1 MNLKNLKTITSI
13 LFVTLIALSIAPAT
27 LPVAAQTYIYARSF
41 SVVAITS
48 SRATGTFYKN
58 QVFYV
63 FIDLSSLNPITANVI
78 NISIKAP
85 SGGYYFTYPINASRL
100 GRTLTFVV
108 WFNITQNGE
117 LKWGSR
123 SGTSVD
129 ATYPEDWLN
138 LSPRVTFTEEGQYL
152 EVIAGDKSLKLF
164 FKAYPAELREI
175 PSEVYIDG
183 ITPTSVGWKIYA
195 PDLNVNPIKVNNFT
209 VTGNNVTVY
218 LAKVAIDG
226 TEYSAN
232 CPINI
237 SETGKNTDTFKIND
251 NIFEKCRVGA
261 KPIKDLLAADKSITL
276 TFNVAK
282 FLRANLADVKQLW
295 VLTTTIAVKKAPPIS
310 ISVDRTTIPLSDIVN
325 MSIKVT
331 VTDAGRASANIPS
344 VPVTAEVY
352 NVSGALKASITC
364 TLSRVEKTIN
374 YKGYCVLNTTKWNT
388 PEYIRGWVIVKYTGS
403 DSKLY
408 STDRLTLSTFPMSIS
423 ISPSSVKF
431 GDAVTLRIC
440 DQRLNNKTDVKDE
453 ITLGTLVTKGVLS
466 ISPRDALK
474 NAGAKLVETDVNSAC
489 FEVKLTVAKDKDIY
503 ADAGSKVTFTYV
515 NAKWSTLSTP
525 EKFIRETKSDSFVIE
540 KFAGK
545 VVTSKAEYYPY
556 ETLVIRITDYDRN
569 INVDRRDSISKSLV
583 FIRDGGVVKE
593 LPRNLIETDRNTGIF
608 EYSIPLS
615 EFAAYYLGTGKT
627 VEDLLKVRNF
637 EVVYRDDVS
646 PEGVTI
652 DRFTF
657 RVVSSDPTVLTDKT
671 AYNIGEK
678 IKITVVDPD
687 QNDPTKFDY
696 VEVRVASDTDPI
708 GVKVTLWETDKNTG
722 VFTGEVLLTDREIAV
737 AGYILAKIGD
747 KITVTYTDRWPADF
761 YITGKAKPFSVTV
774 GVGVFAEKPG
784 KVEKVDMRDVV
795 TGQPVTPKVG
805 KEVFLRVE
813 VSNVDIVDRSMTI
826 IVVVRDP
833 NGVAVARYA
842 TELTILAGKSVA
854 QSFGWTP
861 IVAGDHTVEVYIV
874 KSLVDRTPLGDP
886 ATFTVSVS
894 A

>member
-27 LPVAAQTYIYARSF
+27 ISVAAQYASSF
-41 SVVAITS
+41 SVVTITS

-63 FIDLSSLNPITANVI
+63 FIDLSSLTPITASVI
-78 NISIKAP
+78 DISIKAP

-100 GRTLTFVV
+100 GGTLTFVV
-108 WFNITQNGE
+108 WFNITLAGE
-117 LKWGSR
+117 LKWGWK
-123 SGTSVD
+123 SGGTVD
-129 ATYPEDWLN
+129 ATFPDTWRSLTP
-138 LSPRVTFTEEGQYL
+138 SVTFTEEGQYL

-183 ITPTSVGWKIYA
+183 ITPTSEGWKIYA

-209 VTGNNVTVY
+209 VTGSNVTVY
-218 LAKVAIDG
+218 LAKVAVDG

-251 NIFEKCRVGA
+251 NIFVKCVAGT
-261 KPIKDLLAADKSITL
+261 KPIRDLLAADKSITL
-276 TFNVAK
+276 TFNVTK
-282 FLRANLADVKQLW
+282 FLGANLADSKQLW

-310 ISVDRTTIPLSDIVN
+310 ISVDRTAIPLSDIVN

-331 VTDAGRASANIPS
+331 VTDAGRASANAPS
-344 VPVTAEVY
+344 VTVTARVY
-352 NVSGALKASITC
+352 NVSGVLKTSISC

-408 STDRLTLSTFPMSIS
+408 STDKLTLSTFPMSIS

-431 GDAVTLRIC
+431 GDTITLRIC

-453 ITLGTLVTKGVLS
+453 ITLGTLVAKGVLS
-466 ISPRDALK
+466 ISPSGALK

-525 EKFIRETKSDSFVIE
+525 EKFIGETISASFVIE

-556 ETLVIRITDYDRN
+556 ETLIIRITDYDRN
-569 INVDRRDSISKSLV
+569 LNADKRDNISKSLV
-583 FIRDGGVVKE
+583 FIRDGGVTKE
-593 LPRNLIETDRNTGIF
+593 LPSNLTETDKNTGIF
-608 EYSIPLS
+608 EYSIPLNG
-615 EFAAYYLGTGKT
+615 FAAYYLGPGKT
-627 VEDLLKVRNF
+627 VDDLLKVRNF

-657 RVVSSDPTVLTDKT
+657 RVVSSDPTVSTDKT

-687 QNDPTKFDY
+687 QNDPAKFDY

-722 VFTGEVLLTDREIAV
+722 VFTGEVLVTDKEIAV

-784 KVEKVDMRDVV
+784 KAEKVDIRDVV

-813 VSNVDIVDRSMTI
+813 VSNVDIVDRSMTV

-842 TELTILAGKSVA
+842 TELTIPAGKSVA

>member
-27 LPVAAQTYIYARSF
+27 LPVAAQSF

-48 SRATGTFYKN
+48 SRATGTFYNN

-63 FIDLSSLNPITANVI
+63 FIDLSSLNPITADVI
-78 NISIKAP
+78 DISIKAP

-100 GRTLTFVV
+100 GGTLTFVV
-108 WFNITQNGE
+108 WFNIAQDGT
-117 LKWGSR
+117 LKWGWKQ
-123 SGTSVD
+123 GTSVD
-129 ATYPEDWLN
+129 GTYPDSWRD
-138 LSPRVTFTEEGQYL
+138 LSPSVAFTEEGQYL

-218 LAKVAIDG
+218 LAKVAVDG

-251 NIFEKCRVGA
+251 NIFEKCKAGT
-261 KPIKDLLAADKSITL
+261 KPIKDLLAADESITL
-276 TFNVAK
+276 TFNVTK
-282 FLRANLADVKQLW
+282 FLGANLADVKQVW

-331 VTDAGRASANIPS
+331 VTDAGRANDNIPS

-352 NVSGALKASITC
+352 NVSGVLKASISC
-364 TLSRVEKTIN
+364 TLSRVENTIN

-388 PEYIRGWVIVKYTGS
+388 PEYIKGWVIVKYPGS
-403 DSKLY
+403 DGNEYK
-408 STDRLTLSTFPMSIS
+408 TDKLTLSTFPMSIS

-453 ITLGTLVTKGVLS
+453 ITLGTLAEGVLS
-466 ISPRDALK
+466 ISPSDALK
-474 NAGAKLVETDVNSAC
+474 NVGAKLVETDVNSAC
-489 FEVKLTVAKDKDIY
+489 FEVKLTVANDKDIY
-503 ADAGSKVTFTYV
+503 ANAGSKVTFTYV
-515 NAKWSTLSTP
+515 NEKWSTLSTP
-525 EKFIRETKSDSFVIE
+525 EKFIKETISASFVIE

-569 INVDRRDSISKSLV
+569 INADTKDAIDKSLV
-583 FIRDGGVVKE
+583 FIRDGGVTKE
-593 LPRNLIETDRNTGIF
+593 LPSNLIETDKNTGMF

-615 EFAAYYLGTGKT
+615 EFVAYYLGSGKT
-627 VEDLLKVRNF
+627 VDDLLKVRNF

-646 PEGVTI
+646 PGDVTI

-657 RVVSSDPTVLTDKT
+657 RVVSSDPTVSTDKT

-708 GVKVTLWETDKNTG
+708 GVKVTLWETDKDTG
-722 VFTGEVLLTDREIAV
+722 VFTGEVLVTDKEIAV

-784 KVEKVDMRDVV
+784 KVEKVDIRDVV

-813 VSNVDIVDRSMTI
+813 VSNVDIVDRSMTV

-842 TELTILAGKSVA
+842 TELTIPAGKSVA